1 MSSKLRPVGQGD
13 RSTTVRRQTKAY
25 KIPYDVRLL
34 VWQNM
39 AKLPRKITI
48 AAVVVG
54 PFLVASATV
63 AAESGDKLREA
74 KIIGILGSKQVY
86 INKEPARLN
95 AVARSGGTIGTGGNS
110 RARLLFDP
118 RVVKDNIGL
127 LKPNTRIK
135 IGSRCFNLE
144 DGEIW

>member
-74 KIIGILGSKQVY
+74 KIIGILGSKQV
-86 INKEPARLN
+86 
-95 AVARSGGTIGTGGNS
+95 
-110 RARLLFDP
+110 
-118 RVVKDNIGL
+118 
-127 LKPNTRIK
+127 
-135 IGSRCFNLE
+135 
-144 DGEIW
+144 